1 MSESIDEFK
10 EDVRKGHNGSFH
22 FYSWGI
28 AAANK
33 KRKSDKL
40 EITPTQD
47 FPFTND
53 EVSSQ
58 QENNEPQHRLP
69 RIGRKTLEG
78 SDEIGR
84 TLSGE
89 AVGERFGDILERPS
103 GHNGII
109 AEDEQ
114 SRQNSHSAHPSP
126 VGFRCQ
132 YLISGSRVGA

>member
-1 MSESIDEFK
+1 MSDSIDEFK

-53 EVSSQ
+53 EVSSHVKKI
-58 QENNEPQHRLP
+58 NSN
-69 RIGRKTLEG
+69 IIDT
-78 SDEIGR
+78 SDLNLNYRSECLF
-84 TLSGE
+84 LS
-89 AVGERFGDILERPS
+89 P
-103 GHNGII
+103 
-109 AEDEQ
+109 
-114 SRQNSHSAHPSP
+114 P
-126 VGFRCQ
+126 
-132 YLISGSRVGA
+132 YT